1 MKAWDK
7 LSSKHGRDPKL
18 TNEDICMDYLI
29 AGAQNIVCAYSY
41 REKKIMVTE
50 GPDGSRKSEK
60 EQYDPAKQKTIAH
73 LIKNVRDYI
82 HVVDLADGHIAALHK
97 LDAAGI

>member
-1 MKAWDK
+1 
-7 LSSKHGRDPKL
+7 
-18 TNEDICMDYLI
+18 
-29 AGAQNIVCAYSY
+29 
-41 REKKIMVTE
+41 MVTE

-73 LIKNVRDYI
+73 LIKNASCLAVFRTDYSTKDGTGVRDYI

-97 LDAAGI
+97 LDAAGIGLIDLCCLMVLGLEYILFQEVVQGKG